1 MTFARSKD
9 STSTNS
15 TNYNKVA
22 MVCPLCGQRKARRA
36 CPALGHQ
43 ICAVCCGT
51 KRLTEIRCP
60 SDCVYLATAREHPP
74 AALVRQQQRDFGLFV
89 QFTRDFNER
98 QSQLFLMVCA
108 FLARYEPPELQRV
121 LDEDIGAAS
130 AALASTF
137 ETATRGVIYEHRPA
151 SPPAERLPA
160 ALKPLLLEAGQHGG
174 TAFER
179 DAAVVLRRIEEA
191 VRDLRVTAPDD
202 RGGFLELVGRV
213 IRKTDAIAETDG
225 GGGETPRL
233 IVP

>member
-1 MTFARSKD
+1 
-9 STSTNS
+9 
-15 TNYNKVA
+15 

-36 CPALGHQ
+36 CPALGRQ

-60 SDCVYLATAREHPP
+60 HDCPYLATSREHPP
-74 AALVRQQQRDFGLFV
+74 AAMVRQQQRDFGLFV

-98 QSQLFLMVCA
+98 QSQLFLMACT
-108 FLARYEPPELQRV
+108 FLARYEPPELHQV
-121 LDEDIGAAS
+121 LDEDVGAAA

-137 ETATRGVIYEHRPA
+137 ETAARGVIYEHRPA
-151 SPPAERLPA
+151 SPPAERLAA
-160 ALKPLLLEAGQHGG
+160 ALKPLLLEAGKHAG

-191 VRDLRVTAPDD
+191 VREVRLIAPDEG
-202 RGGFLELVGRV
+202 RRFLDFVGRL
-213 IRKTDAIAETDG
+213 IRETDASSGSDG
-225 GGGETPRL
+225 PGVETPRL